1 MKQAIKI
8 TEQLL
13 SETTISKY
21 SSAAECMAARNVLV
35 KLLSRLN
42 EQPAINNAEEYFK
55 KQKGGVCERT
65 L

>member
-21 SSAAECMAARNVLV
+21 SSAAECMAARNILV

-42 EQPAINNAEEYFK
+42 ESPAISNAEEYFK
-55 KQKGGVCERT
+55 RQKGN
-65 L
+65 

>member
-13 SETTISKY
+13 SETTIDKY
-21 SSAAECMAARNVLV
+21 SSSAECMAARSILV

-55 KQKGGVCERT
+55 RQKGEI

>member
-21 SSAAECMAARNVLV
+21 SSSAECMAAKVFL
-35 KLLSRLN
+35 
-42 EQPAINNAEEYFK
+42 
-55 KQKGGVCERT
+55 
-65 L
+65 

>member
-13 SETTISKY
+13 SETTIDKY
-21 SSAAECMAARNVLV
+21 SSSAECNRSILV

-55 KQKGGVCERT
+55 KQKGGVCERA